1 MHALKALVIGMGI
14 LIIIGMGLV
23 IWGFARQATQLA
35 EKSENGPSAESP
47 FFETSVNLPAGCELD
62 SVKGDG
68 QGSLLLTLQ
77 GRDGPQAACRQIILL
92 DTASGEVRGRIQ
104 LGSE

>member
-47 FFETSVNLPAGCELD
+47 FSRPA
-62 SVKGDG
+62 S
-68 QGSLLLTLQ
+68 T
-77 GRDGPQAACRQIILL
+77 CR
-92 DTASGEVRGRIQ
+92 RGANWTV
-104 LGSE
+104 

>member
-1 MHALKALVIGMGI
+1 M
-14 LIIIGMGLV
+14 
-23 IWGFARQATQLA
+23 
-35 EKSENGPSAESP
+35 
-47 FFETSVNLPAGCELD
+47 
-62 SVKGDG
+62 KGDG